1 MLKISGHKAL
11 PVIAMIFA
19 MMLMACVAGCQ
30 SHGESWQSLSQ
41 AEEVIETHP
50 DSALAILRR
59 IPTET
64 LNGKEERA
72 RYALLMSMALDKNYI
87 DTTTF
92 DVLRPAQD
100 YYLRHGT
107 PDERLRTLYY
117 QGVIYHNRG
126 EDDAAMGS
134 FLKACDLRNEITD
147 SLTLART
154 LVAQGVMYYKQ
165 YKTAK
170 LVEKNIEAARIYEN
184 LGAVLP
190 AVRCYSRA
198 LNGCVIMRDTD
209 AVDSLTAICES
220 LIDDCP
226 ERPDAYFDARFSKI
240 VELDSGDVVKN
251 FILKNENRELSK
263 DSKYHLAVGYSKI
276 GEHEKA
282 LRLLSEIPF
291 DPDTRDSLQHLAIE
305 YDILQRQSR
314 YKEALES
321 YLKFSVISER
331 NQLRLNNDDLLFA
344 DRRHRIEIDNLR
356 ALRHRDRIIWGVS
369 GCACILILLSGLLY
383 YRYRYH
389 KTRRETA
396 EKDRTMLAIEVA
408 GLESEKEELEELLE
422 KQAEIERPVREAI
435 RKRLDMLNGI
445 IAREITQDSYYSK
458 EFDNMIRKVRS
469 DKEEFMAITREGF
482 RSSHPGFIEHLEEQG
497 LTTDEISL
505 LCLNAIGLRTKD
517 IGRYM
522 SRSGHYNMSS
532 SIRRK
537 LGLESRDIKLNAYI
551 SDLLT
556 RYSRM

>member
-1 MLKISGHKAL
+1 
-11 PVIAMIFA
+11 MIFA

-30 SHGESWQSLSQ
+30 SRGESWQSLSQ

-64 LNGKEERA
+64 LNGNEERA

-154 LVAQGVMYYKQ
+154 LVAQGVMYRKQ
-165 YKTAK
+165 YKTAL
-170 LVEKNIEAARIYEN
+170 LVERNHEAAEIYRKI
-184 LGAVLP
+184 GAKIP
-190 AVRCYSRA
+190 EIKANIRA
-198 LNGCVIMRDTD
+198 MVGYVALK
-209 AVDSLTAICES
+209 DSLAVVRAAS
-220 LIDDCP
+220 LCDSLVKLTP
-226 ERPDAYFDARFSKI
+226 EGAKYLASPLLLKI
-240 VELDSGDVVKN
+240 VEYDSREKIANAVRRY
-251 FILKNENRELSK
+251 ERMELSK

-282 LRLLSEIPF
+282 LRLLSEIPI

-305 YDILQRQSR
+305 YDILQRQGR